1 MLADDKTPKS
11 EVVSLVFD
19 VYKQMLKNR
28 GKAIW
33 Q

>member
-1 MLADDKTPKS
+1 MLAEDKIPKS

-19 VYKQMLKNR
+19 VYKQMLKNW

-33 Q
+33 